1 MNFLLHK
8 ILKHKLPCYSW
19 SQSTLQRGNGKKNTV
34 WGAILTLYI
43 KVYLLM
49 FKLSTENSTILFC
62 YNENVPSQKKF
73 QEKDFWEI
81 NIKRLRS
88 PRKKLNDDLQN
99 NQSNVLIKIVSW
111 LLFLK
116 LHFDS
121 QLLPFSG

>member
-1 MNFLLHK
+1 
-8 ILKHKLPCYSW
+8 
-19 SQSTLQRGNGKKNTV
+19 
-34 WGAILTLYI
+34 
-43 KVYLLM
+43 M

-88 PRKKLNDDLQN
+88 SRKKLNDDLQN
-99 NQSNVLIKIVSW
+99 NQSNVLIKTVSW

-116 LHFDS
+116 LHFDN

>member
-1 MNFLLHK
+1 
-8 ILKHKLPCYSW
+8 
-19 SQSTLQRGNGKKNTV
+19 
-34 WGAILTLYI
+34 
-43 KVYLLM
+43 M

-73 QEKDFWEI
+73 QEEDFWEI

-88 PRKKLNDDLQN
+88 SRKKLNDDLQN
-99 NQSNVLIKIVSW
+99 NQSNVLIQIVSW

-116 LHFDS
+116 LHFDN

>member
-1 MNFLLHK
+1 
-8 ILKHKLPCYSW
+8 
-19 SQSTLQRGNGKKNTV
+19 
-34 WGAILTLYI
+34 
-43 KVYLLM
+43 M

-88 PRKKLNDDLQN
+88 SRKKPNDDLQN
-99 NQSNVLIKIVSW
+99 NQSNVLIQIVPW

-116 LHFDS
+116 VHFDN